1 MKRGYAKKIKEG
13 LLTSPAALLMMSSRY
28 DRKAEKVMPEKFK
41 RAIVVAPE
49 KWEESMRAVLGVD
62 VNPEVKENF
71 RKGLEEGKEIYPDMV
86 KGKGVKMAKYYYE
99 KLVEKL
105 VK

>member
-1 MKRGYAKKIKEG
+1 MKRGYAKKIKKG

-28 DRKAEKVMPEKFK
+28 DKKAEQVMPEKFK
-41 RAIVVAPE
+41 EVIVAAPE
-49 KWEESMRAVLGVD
+49 KWEESMRAILGVD
-62 VNPEVKENF
+62 VNPELKENL
-71 RKGLEEGKEIYPDMV
+71 RRGLEEGKEIYPHAV

-99 KLVEKL
+99 KLVEKF

>member
-1 MKRGYAKKIKEG
+1 MKRGYAKKIKKG
-13 LLTSPAALLMMSSRY
+13 LLTSPAALLMMSSRF

-41 RAIVVAPE
+41 SVIVAAPE
-49 KWEESMRAVLGVD
+49 KWEESMRAILGVN
-62 VNPEVKENF
+62 VNPELKENL
-71 RKGLEEGKEIYPDMV
+71 RKGLDEGKEIYPVAV

-105 VK
+105 AQ